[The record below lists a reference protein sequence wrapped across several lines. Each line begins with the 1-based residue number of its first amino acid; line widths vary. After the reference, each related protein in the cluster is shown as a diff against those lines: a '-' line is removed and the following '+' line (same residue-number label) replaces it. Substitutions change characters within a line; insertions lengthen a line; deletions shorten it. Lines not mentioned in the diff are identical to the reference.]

1 MPPLKALE
9 HDDDHLLCD
18 EDCASDEEHAL
29 DVAPDLP
36 LLSSKMMGNAKNISG
51 DVWCVVKCM
60 GEALSF
66 RRPRCD

>member
-51 DVWCVVKCM
+51 
-60 GEALSF
+60 
-66 RRPRCD
+66 